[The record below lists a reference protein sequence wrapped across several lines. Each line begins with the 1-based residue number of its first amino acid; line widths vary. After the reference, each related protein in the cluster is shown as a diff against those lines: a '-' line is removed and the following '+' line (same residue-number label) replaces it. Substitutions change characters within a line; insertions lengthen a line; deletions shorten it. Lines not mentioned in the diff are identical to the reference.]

1 MDRSLPLA
9 QTAGELELVRG
20 EDVADQVAQQ
30 PPAVLLG
37 GVDGLVPLLVGDEER
52 IVLQELLAALQSGD
66 GGNTSHKYHTWS
78 KVTSFWN

>member
-1 MDRSLPLA
+1 MHRALPFA

-37 GVDGLVPLLVGDEER
+37 GVDGFVPLLVGDEEG
-52 IVLQELLAALQSGD
+52 IVLQELFTALSGW
-66 GGNTSHKYHTWS
+66 GGGGTN
-78 KVTSFWN
+78 